1 MQVLP
6 PETIKV
12 IVPPGKYVLGDP
24 CYVVPQEDWQPL
36 LESCDYFNLPVG
48 LCKGFQVLA
57 FSTKYGDGTYADNKR
72 RHYPVDAGLIGLV
85 PWAYAENVNP
95 EYSHIV
101 EFSFNTVCSRNT
113 DGTLTFGAISIETGD
128 DASYSDEEEAQE
140 IDDASWRP

>member
-1 MQVLP
+1 MTQMQVLP

-48 LCKGFQVLA
+48 LCKGFQVLG
-57 FSTKYGDGTYADNKR
+57 FSTKYGDGTYADNQH

-85 PWAYAENVNP
+85 PIEYAIGVDP
-95 EYSHIV
+95 ELSQVV
-101 EFSFNTVCSRNT
+101 EFKNSTTCTRTS
-113 DGTLTFGAISIETGD
+113 DGVLTFGNIVINTDS
-128 DASYSDEEEAQE
+128 SYEE
-140 IDDASWRP
+140 

>member
-24 CYVVPQEDWQPL
+24 CYVVPDADWQAL

-48 LCKGFQVLA
+48 TINGWQVLA

-85 PWAYAENVNP
+85 PWSYAEDVNP

-101 EFSFNTVCSRNT
+101 EFSFNTVCSRNE
-113 DGTLTFGAISIETGD
+113 DGVLTFGTISIDTNAD
-128 DASYSDEEEAQE
+128 DMHDDEE
-140 IDDASWRP
+140 